1 MFGLW
6 EEAFLPAVLVPL
18 QAILQATLAPPFN
31 AASVLIIA
39 RFSLMVLSDALAVL
53 ARVLLL
59 VSPCDMYLEGQGDV
73 PEPD

>member
-1 MFGLW
+1 M
-6 EEAFLPAVLVPL
+6 PAVLVPL
-18 QAILQATLAPPFN
+18 QATLQATYPLAPPFN
-31 AASVLIIA
+31 AACVLIIA

-59 VSPCDMYLEGQGDV
+59 VSPCDMYLEGQWDV